1 MEGEGQV
8 FEALGVRTPG
18 LKGLLLSLMVSCYF
32 TLLGTSK
39 PCYFALLCC
48 RYMQETAAQE
58 GVAGTGA
65 AKKAKRKGGAK
76 ASEREQNYI
85 NNLYMILHQLE
96 AAPVSSF
103 LFACL
108 CVCVFQSNSQQ
119 LAHTPTPIHPRSYT
133 HAPPPLTLLPL
144 PPLTLLPSCIHC

>member
-103 LFACL
+103 FFCL
-108 CVCVFQSNSQQ
+108 PVFVFVSFKVTRSNW
-119 LAHTPTPIHPRSYT
+119 HTHPRPYT
-133 HAPPPLTLLPL
+133 HAHTRTHP